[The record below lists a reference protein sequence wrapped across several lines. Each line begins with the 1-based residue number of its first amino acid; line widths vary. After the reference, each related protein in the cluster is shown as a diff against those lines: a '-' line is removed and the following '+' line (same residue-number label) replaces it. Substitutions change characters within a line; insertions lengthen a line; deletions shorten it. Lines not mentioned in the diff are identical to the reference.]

1 MQVYKLGKLCKV
13 GSSKRIHL
21 SDYVSEGVPF
31 YRSKEVIEL
40 ANKKNIS
47 ETLFISQE
55 KFNEIKQKFPVPC
68 KNDILITSV
77 GTIGIPYLVENENFY
92 FKDGNLTWLRDF
104 DENLVDINFIFYF
117 LKSNS
122 FKKQVLN
129 NNIGAV
135 QKALTIDYLRTVNVN
150 LPIKTVQKKIA
161 SVLSDLDKKIELNNQ
176 INATLEQMAKTL
188 YDYWFVQFD
197 FPDDNGKP
205 YKSSGGE
212 MVYNETLKR
221 DIPKGW
227 EVKTLNSLGEIVGGS
242 TPSTTKAENF
252 SLTDGTPW
260 ITPYD
265 LSQNQGNKYIT
276 RGETN
281 VTNQGIIEA
290 SLKKYP
296 AGTVLM
302 SSRAP
307 IGYMA
312 IAKKEVTTNQ
322 GFKSFIPNKG
332 YDTEFVYYAVF
343 NSMKAI
349 TQSASGSTFKEISTT
364 VLKSIPVALPP
375 KELAKT
381 YFEKASNI
389 FNEQDNLE
397 QQNGELTK
405 LRDWLLPMLMNGQV
419 TVQ

>member
-1 MQVYKLGKLCKV
+1 M
-13 GSSKRIHL
+13 
-21 SDYVSEGVPF
+21 
-31 YRSKEVIEL
+31 
-40 ANKKNIS
+40 
-47 ETLFISQE
+47 
-55 KFNEIKQKFPVPC
+55 
-68 KNDILITSV
+68 
-77 GTIGIPYLVENENFY
+77 
-92 FKDGNLTWLRDF
+92 
-104 DENLVDINFIFYF
+104 
-117 LKSNS
+117 
-122 FKKQVLN
+122 N
-129 NNIGAV
+129 NNIGIACKITTGKLDAN
-135 QKALTIDYLRTVNVN
+135 QAIQNGQYPFYTCAEFPDTIDSFAFDDDVVLVAGNNAKGNFHVNRFKGKFNAYQRTYVLTAKKGFDIDFIYYSLKLELKRLKEKSQGSQTKFLTMPILQNIGLKN
-150 LPIKTVQKKIA
+150 LSESEQKQIS
-161 SVLSDLDKKIELNNQ
+161 SVLSTLDEKIALNNQ